1 MLNVPGGSDSDSI
14 SVQYSW
20 SLIAAVIVD
29 RRQAALETTAA
40 VHSIDTA
47 TRAVH
52 RGIDTLISV
61 STTSHFVVG
70 EPKPPRVDILC
81 L

>member
-14 SVQYSW
+14 SVQNSW
-20 SLIAAVIVD
+20 SLIAVVIVD

-40 VHSIDTA
+40 VHSINTA

-52 RGIDTLISV
+52 RGIDTPHQRLDYITV
-61 STTSHFVVG
+61 RRG
-70 EPKPPRVDILC
+70 RAKPPRVDILC